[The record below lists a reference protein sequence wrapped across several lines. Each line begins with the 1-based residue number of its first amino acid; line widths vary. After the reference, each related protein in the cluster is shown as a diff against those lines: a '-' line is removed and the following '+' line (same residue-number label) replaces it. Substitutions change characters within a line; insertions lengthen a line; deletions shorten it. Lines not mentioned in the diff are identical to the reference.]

1 MMAFQN
7 EWLDNVI
14 YRMKAVVSYVG
25 IYDAEVITVANY
37 VLQVVTKMKKDSW
50 RKKKEEYKLLFKEC
64 DRKVAGIRGGF
75 KHLFSE
81 TLTSYM
87 RIVVYLNSDVAD
99 VDDDFADEVSSVAT
113 DVGKEDYELIFW

>member
-1 MMAFQN
+1 MMTFQN

-14 YRMKAVVSYVG
+14 YRMTAVVSYVG
-25 IYDAEVITVANY
+25 IYDAEVTTVANY

-64 DRKVAGIRGGF
+64 DKKVAEIRGGF

-99 VDDDFADEVSSVAT
+99 DADDANVADVAYG
-113 DVGKEDYELIFW
+113 GKEDYELIFW